1 MKKYAVIGNVTRQVD
16 ISRYCS
22 PAERLGNLKI
32 IFIYSLCICMT
43 LEDNITMD
51 FQKWGGGI
59 DWINLA
65 QDRDNWRAF
74 VNAVRNVRLPYNS
87 ENFLTS

>member
-22 PAERLGNLKI
+22 PSGRLGNLKI
-32 IFIYSLCICMT
+32 IFVYSLCVCMT

-51 FQKWGGGI
+51 FQKWGGGM
-59 DWINLA
+59 D
-65 QDRDNWRAF
+65 
-74 VNAVRNVRLPYNS
+74 
-87 ENFLTS
+87 